1 MVDKSHVPVC
11 CGLML
16 VQGWEGPTP
25 LGPGQNMHAWNTGS
39 QAEPGGGWVDLC
51 SQPVPYRACF

>member
-1 MVDKSHVPVC
+1 MGDKSHVPVC

-16 VQGWEGPTP
+16 VKVWEGPMA

-39 QAEPGGGWVDLC
+39 QAEPGVGG
-51 SQPVPYRACF
+51 

>member
-1 MVDKSHVPVC
+1 MKAAGSDFRRGEEIVGDKSHVPVC

-16 VQGWEGPTP
+16 VKVWEGPMA

-39 QAEPGGGWVDLC
+39 QAEPGVGG
-51 SQPVPYRACF
+51 